1 MAAHRMTTQLAL
13 MPKTPGS
20 RLQLCLRLQS
30 LCKATP
36 SPAALALLALAAAR
50 PGRCLGLAVCWLI
63 CTQGRSTG
71 TVGRGS
77 TTTIALRQGRPAT
90 RPELSSSP
98 RSLHSAKCC
107 EPVTLV
113 LSSDSSTLPAPW
125 LPLTAS
131 CATEANRGALSS
143 QYFVPSGGHA
153 PAQSP
158 KQPIQH
164 APVA

>member
-20 RLQLCLRLQS
+20 RLQFCLRLQS

-90 RPELSSSP
+90 RPEFPQIPAQCKVLRTCDIGPVQRLIHLASALAALDGILRR
-98 RSLHSAKCC
+98 RSKQGCAQQ
-107 EPVTLV
+107 PVFLCQAGDMRQRKV
-113 LSSDSSTLPAPW
+113 P
-125 LPLTAS
+125 
-131 CATEANRGALSS
+131 SS
-143 QYFVPSGGHA
+143 QSNMH
-153 PAQSP
+153 Q
-158 KQPIQH
+158 
-164 APVA
+164 